1 MHLDSLGALG
11 VVDGEG
17 QLLWHDALVLASED
31 TGFWNMMFLF
41 KSAELV
47 DHTSSAGNPITS
59 YVHGCFYAEGE
70 GSHTV
75 ASAFNHA
82 RKTDG

>member
-1 MHLDSLGALG
+1 MHLDSLGALV

-17 QLLWHDALVLASED
+17 QLLWHDASED
-31 TGFWNMMFLF
+31 TGFWTTMFLF

-59 YVHGCFYAEGE
+59 YVHGCFYAEG
-70 GSHTV
+70 GGNHMV
-75 ASAFNHA
+75 ASAFCHA
-82 RKTDG
+82 RETGR